1 MRDNATGTLK
11 LAFWAPGEPEDNH
24 GLTLALSRSLDA
36 GRTECEVKLV
46 VNLVRTEAYW
56 RLEPTDPWEW
66 VQPGS
71 MYPGHGLDGRDA
83 GYTASEMAW
92 HKYAFTTLH
101 PGCLLGVAHA
111 ARRCCLTTS
120 ASSTT
125 KCLHRDLLAARGEKG
140 QTRLIRM
147 RSLGSL

>member
-101 PGCLLGVAHA
+101 PGLFAGGGPRGTAVLFDYFRFIDNEVF
-111 ARRCCLTTS
+111 
-120 ASSTT
+120 AS
-125 KCLHRDLLAARGEKG
+125 
-140 QTRLIRM
+140 
-147 RSLGSL
+147 